1 MTCCAEFIEYSLL
14 GLLSGGVLSLMAMS
28 FVLIYKGTG
37 VVNFAVGEIMLV
49 GTYAY
54 YSCRVLAGLP
64 VVVSIVLALTAV
76 AALALTIEQF
86 ILRPLAGQ
94 PTIAVLMATIG
105 VSSFLHGFIEAVWGA
120 DTFILPQ
127 LLPRAPYTFG
137 DVLIPGTAIWNFAVA
152 AGIVAAFGLFFGFT
166 RAGIKL
172 RASASDPITASTVGI
187 NISYAQRLSWI
198 LSGLVG
204 TSAGILISGT
214 SGLSPLLSSAALG
227 VFAILIL
234 GGLDS
239 LTGAVVASLIV
250 GLIDSLVVGYVGGK
264 ARDVVPYIVVL
275 AVLVVRPYGLLGTRT
290 IERL

>member
-14 GLLSGGVLSLMAMS
+14 GLLSGGVLSLIAMS

-64 VVVSIVLALTAV
+64 VAVSIVLALTAV

-152 AGIVAAFGLFFGFT
+152 AGIVAAFSLFFGFT

-198 LSGLVG
+198 L
-204 TSAGILISGT
+204 
-214 SGLSPLLSSAALG
+214 
-227 VFAILIL
+227 IL

-239 LTGAVVASLIV
+239 LIGAVVASLIV